1 MTTLQKFIMGAVALG
16 AGYLVVSNP
25 AGVAQAGKSFQTI
38 VGGTITQ
45 IVTGGK
51 GA

>member
-1 MTTLQKFIMGAVALG
+1 MTLLQKWLMALAGLG

-25 AGVAQAGKSFQTI
+25 VGVAAAGSAFKNI
-38 VGGTITQ
+38 VGGSITQ

-51 GA
+51 KS